1 MHLDCVV
8 SQGRVILHRGDI
20 PEFVLKSFLTEGAGA
35 RPSIVVTKE
44 RKGTIKEVQ
53 TITVNGGGDNVDPT
67 SSFRLRLRAK
77 RLETFWHYHSEAIPA
92 LDQQRQSNLLQQAS

>member
-53 TITVNGGGDNVDPT
+53 TITVNGGGNNVDST
-67 SSFRLRLRAK
+67 SSYRLRFEGKETGDILALPIGGDTCLGSAK
-77 RLETFWHYHSEAIPA
+77 AK
-92 LDQQRQSNLLQQAS
+92 